1 VFRKRLER
9 EFATRREK
17 NSRYS
22 LRAFATFLGADHSTV
37 SQILRGTRPV
47 PAARIRAWGKRLGLS
62 AEEISAYIAAGH
74 VPDAQVLDRQKQLV
88 HWTAEAMSIVTEPV
102 HYEIIRLSRSKAF
115 RADCRWIAKETGFT
129 ADEVNIAV
137 SRLLRLGLI
146 EMHRDRW
153 RDLTGLA
160 ELNPE
165 KFRKLALA
173 KVREKNG

>member
-1 VFRKRLER
+1 VFRKRLED
-9 EFATRREK
+9 EFAARREK
-17 NSRYS
+17 NPRYS
-22 LRAFATFLGADHSTV
+22 LRAFGKFLGADHSTV
-37 SQILRGTRPV
+37 SQILRGARPV
-47 PAARIRAWGKRLGLS
+47 PAVRIRAWGKKLGLS

-74 VPDAQVLDRQKQLV
+74 VPEAQVLERQRQLV

-102 HYEIIRLSRSKAF
+102 HYEIIRLSRNKAF

-146 EMHRDRW
+146 ELHQDRW
-153 RDLTGLA
+153 RDLTELA

-165 KFRKLALA
+165 GFRKLALA

>member
-1 VFRKRLER
+1 VFRNRLEQ
-9 EFATRREK
+9 EFAARREK

-22 LRAFATFLGADHSTV
+22 LRAFAKFLGADHSSV

-47 PAARIRAWGKRLGLS
+47 PAVRIRAWGKKLGLS

-74 VPDAQVLDRQKQLV
+74 VPEAAVLDRQKQLL
-88 HWTAEAMSIVTEPV
+88 HWTAEAMSIVTDPV
-102 HYEIIRLSRSKAF
+102 HYEIIRLSRSKSF
-115 RADCRWIAKETGFT
+115 RADCRWIAQETGFT

-146 EMHRDRW
+146 ELHKDRW
-153 RDLTGLA
+153 RDLTQIA
-160 ELNPE
+160 ELSPAR
-165 KFRKLALA
+165 FRKLALS

>member
-1 VFRKRLER
+1 M
-9 EFATRREK
+9 TRR
-17 NSRYS
+17 
-22 LRAFATFLGADHSTV
+22 
-37 SQILRGTRPV
+37 
-47 PAARIRAWGKRLGLS
+47 
-62 AEEISAYIAAGH
+62 
-74 VPDAQVLDRQKQLV
+74 
-88 HWTAEAMSIVTEPV
+88 
-102 HYEIIRLSRSKAF
+102 
-115 RADCRWIAKETGFT
+115 ETGFT